1 MPAPAHPSAAAP
13 DSPESRW
20 AWRAW
25 LQRHRGGLLMFA
37 AFALFLVYGSCRQ
50 RYIWGVDSF
59 GYYELGKVISEGRI
73 TLPLHFE
80 SVHKSPL
87 TPWGFLVREQGVPT
101 PSYPPGFPLLLAL
114 GHLVRAPLWV
124 TPAIGVLSCA
134 LLLRLLRRRTSEAV
148 ALLLTAAWALMPL
161 TVYGST
167 MLMSDLV
174 AATTLMGGLLAWQQ
188 GRLGLA
194 AWIFSFS
201 FAVRPTNVLF
211 FVPLLLV
218 LPRDRTSVRFLLH
231 FIVPCAI
238 YAVYNTLLY
247 GRPWRTGYGN
257 IMVGMEARIFPEFFA
272 FFLRTTWELL
282 TPIVIGFA
290 ALAFVRPSRERFFLL
305 AWWLTFVG
313 FYSFWAGGG
322 ADRWWWAR
330 FILPGMAGLFLLAGD
345 GCEWARQWMGKT
357 FPHARWVAVLPLLLI
372 AVLPFAYLRDARNR
386 PEIWR
391 RDTGLPNHLLVEKV
405 CATVPEGSLIGTL
418 EHASSFYL
426 YSSLVPFVCI
436 DPAASELVDEALRH
450 GRRVFVL
457 PEPWHVD
464 HPEVREL
471 LTRFSATEA
480 GKFDT
485 PWAGQTLYELKL
497 R

>member
-1 MPAPAHPSAAAP
+1 MRNSASPSAEDARSADP
-13 DSPESRW
+13 TPH
-20 AWRAW
+20 WRAW
-25 LQRHRGGLLMFA
+25 LTGHRGSLLVLA

-73 TLPLHFE
+73 TLPLHLE
-80 SVHKSPL
+80 SSHKSPL

-114 GHLVRAPLWV
+114 GHLVGAPLWV
-124 TPAIGVLSCA
+124 TPAVGVLSCA
-134 LLLRLLRRRTSEAV
+134 LLLQLLRRRTSESV
-148 ALLLTAAWALMPL
+148 ALILTAAWALMPL

-174 AATTLMGGLLAWQQ
+174 AATALMGGLLAWQH

-194 AWIFSFS
+194 AWVFSFG

-211 FVPLLLV
+211 FAPFLLV
-218 LPRDRTSVRFLLH
+218 LPRDRASVRFLLH

-238 YAVYNTLLY
+238 YATYNTLLY

-257 IMVGMEARIFPEFFA
+257 VFVGMEARIFPEFFA
-272 FFLRTTWELL
+272 FFLKTTWDLL
-282 TPIVIGFA
+282 TPIVLGLG
-290 ALAFVRPSRERFFLL
+290 ALALFRPSRERLFFL
-305 AWWLTFVG
+305 AWPLTFIV

-330 FILPGMAGLFLLAGD
+330 FILPGMAGFFLLAGD
-345 GCEWARQWMGKT
+345 GCEQARRWIGQKWPASRWA
-357 FPHARWVAVLPLLLI
+357 AVLPVVLI
-372 AVLPFAYLRDARNR
+372 AALPFAYAVDGKNK

-391 RDTGLPNHLLVEKV
+391 RDTGLPNRLLVDQV
-405 CATVPEGSLIGTL
+405 RAAIPEGSLIGTL

-426 YSSLVPFVCI
+426 YSALVPFVCI
-436 DPAASELVDEALRH
+436 DPEASELVEDALRQ
-450 GRRVFVL
+450 GRHVYVL
-457 PEPWHVD
+457 PEPWHLD

-471 LTRFSATEA
+471 LTRFSATES

-485 PWAGQTLYELKL
+485 PWRGQTLYELKA